1 MKIQIRN
8 IILRLK
14 NFLKDESAGSLLEYG
29 LLIGFS
35 ILIFIIIIEI
45 IFSMFEWTGTQISQ
59 FFDVIG

>member
-8 IILRLK
+8 IIYKLK

-35 ILIFIIIIEI
+35 IFIFIIIIEI

>member
-8 IILRLK
+8 IIYKLK
-14 NFLKDESAGSLLEYG
+14 NFLRDESAGSLLEYG

-35 ILIFIIIIEI
+35 IFIFIIIIEI

-59 FFDVIG
+59 FFDFIG